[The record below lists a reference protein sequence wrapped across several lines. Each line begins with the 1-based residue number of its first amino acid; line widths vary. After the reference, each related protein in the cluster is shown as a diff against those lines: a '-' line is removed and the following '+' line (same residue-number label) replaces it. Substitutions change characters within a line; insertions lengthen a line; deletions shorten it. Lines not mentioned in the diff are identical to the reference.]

1 MSKVKTYGENMMIT
15 SSNWGPYK
23 TFKLMPITE
32 DCPFVEAIYDPS
44 SKILAVI
51 SKVVKSSYHMVPK
64 LDDNGDEQIL
74 KIAKRKNGK
83 EIKEQRV
90 LMDTHAEYYITD
102 PIEGKDFIKMF
113 AVNDETYKFA
123 EIMDNDVEQIK
134 NPLSSK
140 KATNLSLVE

>member
-51 SKVVKSSYHMVPK
+51 SKVVKSSY
-64 LDDNGDEQIL
+64 L
-74 KIAKRKNGK
+74 
-83 EIKEQRV
+83 V
-90 LMDTHAEYYITD
+90 LR
-102 PIEGKDFIKMF
+102 GF
-113 AVNDETYKFA
+113 
-123 EIMDNDVEQIK
+123 
-134 NPLSSK
+134 PL
-140 KATNLSLVE
+140 